1 MDKALNAI
9 TMITHDLK
17 SPLNAIL
24 GGLDYIDEL
33 INEENLDRDEMSE
46 LLVTM
51 KTAGTNMLNLIQ
63 NMLRVERIEAG
74 KDKIECQPVHGMDI
88 ILKDMVNT
96 FRYQASVNKI
106 KLISQ
111 IEQDLPSCCWDV
123 DKIHYHVINN
133 LISNAIKFVQPDGL
147 VVMSARAV
155 NGNMIISVADNG
167 PGIPQEERKK
177 VFNKYE
183 KATNKSIR
191 TFEGSGLGLY
201 TAFLVVKQHGGTI
214 SINDGLDGKG
224 VTFTISLPLNP
235 SIPSPNCT
243 RVVNDPRRPSSRM
256 GAL

>member
-33 INEENLDRDEMSE
+33 INEKNLDREEIRE
-46 LLVTM
+46 LLATI
-51 KTAGTNMLNLIQ
+51 KTAGNNMLNLIQ
-63 NMLRVERIEAG
+63 SMLRVERIEAG
-74 KDKIECQPVHGMDI
+74 KEKIECRPTSGMSM
-88 ILKDMVNT
+88 ILTDMVNT

-106 KLISQ
+106 KLITK
-111 IEQDLPSCCWDV
+111 IEQDLPTCCWDI

-147 VVMSARAV
+147 VVISARVSNAS
-155 NGNMIISVADNG
+155 MIISVADNG
-167 PGIPQEERKK
+167 PGIPIEERKK
-177 VFNKYE
+177 VFDKYE

-201 TAFLVVKQHGGTI
+201 TAFLVVRQHGGAI

-224 VTFTISLPLNP
+224 VTFTISIPMHP
-235 SIPSPNCT
+235 FIPSHNCT
-243 RVVNDPRRPSSRM
+243 WVSPESYHPYSR
-256 GAL
+256 ANAQ